1 MTRLEGLASHTEE
14 DFSEKLRS
22 HIGEDDFLSTQD

>member
-1 MTRLEGLASHTEE
+1 MTKLEGLEPRTEE

-22 HIGEDDFLSTQD
+22 HIGEDEFLSSQE